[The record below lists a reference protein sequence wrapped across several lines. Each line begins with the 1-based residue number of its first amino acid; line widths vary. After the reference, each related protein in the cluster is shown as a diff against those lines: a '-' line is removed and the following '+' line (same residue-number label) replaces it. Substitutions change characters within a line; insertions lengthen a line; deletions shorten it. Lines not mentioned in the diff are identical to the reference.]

1 MVQDFVHQPHV
12 VQKMFID
19 LYISV
24 FLPGLKWLHFRS
36 FSCSNMVQICILS
49 DFHSVSMGVCMEYVW
64 SMYVYV
70 NMNDIYIYI
79 ILYIYYILY
88 ILITIIYLYQREH
101 SE

>member
-1 MVQDFVHQPHV
+1 MQDFVHQPHV

-36 FSCSNMVQICILS
+36 FSCSNMVQICILN

-70 NMNDIYIYI
+70 NMNDIYYI
-79 ILYIYYILY
+79 TYANHNYL
-88 ILITIIYLYQREH
+88 LYQREH